1 MSEFGEPYV
10 PYERID
16 SSGLR
21 TKFPRAHGEDPKFR
35 LSHYRGYR
43 VLKYSTLGDGT
54 PGVDVDFLPDAPAPI
69 KYSDFYG
76 YVSYFVPYPN
86 PEIEVTS
93 FTQGVDGYSNDTP
106 GRWSYNFSVNWVRD
120 LEPILSNDLGTRP
133 STTQSFDAVKVTW
146 WAFVEDGGVDVRN
159 DVNGTLQVLGALN
172 WSRSSTSDSVTPAT
186 DQTGSITLSSGA
198 NTTTFTTTMTHSH
211 GDNVDNTYEAQPNRD
226 YYIEIE
232 VTKFAPSDREIE
244 AGDPSNMVIA
254 GYTKFKGPDSYHD
267 VTVFQAIDPRL
278 EYKNRAVLDG
288 VAQIRRFSWDNSLLS
303 TPQNPATINFG
314 FSGAAPGYKT
324 FYAGSNTPYDGY
336 HPGRER
342 ANSDHLPTDIH
353 NDINYEWTYFDEDN
367 RQPTTEQD
375 INWSSIRQT
384 SYPLEHR
391 EDSGISYDFD
401 NDVLFMLTA
410 HDGQLIDQSVNNHAI
425 VNPIGSD
432 ETQTL
437 KLDSAH
443 YYEPRLM
450 RSFGSNNSRGLTTDK
465 VAGVWAS
472 WATEESYAF
481 IGDPSD
487 FNLGTSHFTID
498 GKFKFIRLPGVPSAP
513 GGIISKRSAVDNGW
527 GLFVDYDDKL
537 KFTAKINATDVIQLT
552 SSGRLVSDNWYH
564 FALFRDASGIHLMI
578 NGVLQQSNTDI
589 LSSESLAQVEVDG
602 NGNGVHLEL
611 GRLYSSYVGDS
622 LNSPD
627 SGGGTWEAYI
637 DEIRIVD
644 KAMWASLQTG
654 NGTTVPTS
662 SFSQLSSA
670 GLTGANFAQNTGSL
684 SISGMT
690 DSRYNN
696 FSFRQEVNT
705 THELYDPSEI
715 LIASQASDEFLLK
728 VSDVTLSSANRFHSN
743 TNLITVQGGGIKV
756 RLQFKYMPAMN
767 VYWEITSD
775 YGHNPNTMFGGPT
788 SGTFY
793 SDELTISSWR
803 TVFHGTWEADINNP
817 AEEIQQFT
825 ISFYEGTNNSGRLI
839 NSREGFI
846 IYGEERYAI
855 EASRIYNG
863 GWGPWMAFNPSNTV
877 YMNEKNKIQIKYHA
891 FNVLSPENFKYTGG
905 DNPEPDGDNVEFNLA
920 EYKPNGSSTGNSSNN
935 TAKNQNF
942 PVVLHDPRIMKDGV
956 FWNPSMGLPTDLRT
970 TVIIQLESIDDSLQ
984 GGVFNYR
991 EAYLL
996 YLSQGKWPAFP
1007 LQVRD
1012 YYEVGFYVNEN
1023 GERVEDEYSVIYRG
1037 YEGGTRYIQDS
1048 GEGSGSISLSDNF
1061 IKFNR
1066 PVSTRYQYNP
1076 NITYNGNY
1084 SDFSVSPSVEIQFKY
1099 QYEDNFNW
1107 VDLGSWRNQ
1116 SSYIDKGQIRF
1127 RFNSIEIRPGIT
1139 SKWQG
1144 GIFWGWDNGR
1154 KVRAVYRY
1162 RTQSTI
1168 GGYFYAWSSA
1178 HGGHWRRL
1186 THGSNSTHSEL
1197 NGYVDDWRVVISEN
1211 FTVVTEGLDPNY
1223 RSITSPTKTGIK
1235 GSRHYGDINC
1245 RGSTQAELASIG
1257 ITDGKGYGTIES
1269 GDVTGYDLCLA
1280 FKIGFASVGDILKVT
1295 VSDPEGYTTGREAS
1309 LGGGLR
1315 PPFGPQPPK
1324 RPTEPIIERY
1334 VTITKTSGPGD
1345 SSPYLTVGGIN
1356 MGAHAAPDYYS
1367 LYNNQRTATSGYGN
1381 RLHARVQVMSGEHS
1395 GDSASGYR
1403 WTVSNPRHQNVS
1415 ISNGQQVLAGQP
1427 MYRDEN
1433 KNIPWTLSA
1442 GAKWM
1447 YGAKDAR
1454 GDVISTD
1461 VWWYS
1466 TKDLPAGIIEAPV
1479 NYGHPPGYWYSGYM
1493 GDNWYW
1499 TKTTWTYYPAY
1510 TKTPIYVTSD
1520 GYFDG
1525 TLSGANRWYPA
1536 ENHQHFDDVSFTVN
1550 VTDNRN
1556 YHYNNHTPMPLTSK
1570 GIECVYRNTTPKP
1583 VGQFDWIGSK
1593 VVLESD
1599 EVYSGVAG
1607 VFRIKQDEYQKQNG
1621 QIVPAST
1628 TEAPGGTPVKVW
1640 WRGPNSPSSG
1650 AASPTL
1656 IGASVVNIRTGRTI
1670 PYSMTSSGATIDTF
1684 NSNGSLGPFRVTWTA
1699 NKDPLPAGKK
1709 NYMLVIA
1716 GKVEADAISS
1726 GKPYGPVQAGV
1737 HFIIKDD
1744 VKAPLAVDVDS
1755 PSQGI
1760 EYGSWAPGGGNFAV
1774 TATATATGGTPSD
1787 DGYTYTW
1794 EVTGTTGNVYGVSR
1808 DSPNTFLVR
1817 NNIEGKGGSVSYT
1830 VTVKDSLGNEASAS
1844 GTATITII
1852 GGPSMSVT
1860 VTSSGAQQATAIAP
1874 VVGGMSGGAS
1884 WSASVKDADG
1894 DVTYEWYGQLVGT
1907 GSNIT
1912 TGVYSGQGSANY
1924 GVTVYVPAATR
1935 ISGGTGGATWSARCT
1950 VTDSAGNTASD
1961 TVRAS
1966 WNYEIEDPA
1975 EDDTPGGNPS
1985 QCAPGW
1991 YYVPFIGA
1999 CVPTAVGPGTG
2010 GDSGGGD
2017 SGGGDSGGGDSGGG
2031 DSGGGD
2037 SGGGDSGGGDS
2048 GGGDSGGG
2056 ETGPGSCG
2064 PGEEWNP
2071 IRNRCQPIRGG
2082 GGGGIL
2088 K

>member
-1 MSEFGEPYV
+1 MSEFGRPYV

-43 VLKYSTLGDGT
+43 VLKYSSLGDGT

-76 YVSYFVPYPN
+76 YISYFVPYPN

-93 FTQGVDGYSNDTP
+93 FTQGIDGYSNDTS
-106 GRWSYNFSVNWVRD
+106 GRWSYQFSVNWVRD

-159 DVNGTLQVLGALN
+159 DVNGTLQVLGTLN
-172 WSRSSTSDSVTPAT
+172 WSRSSTTDSVTPAT
-186 DQTGSITLSSGA
+186 DQTGSITLSSGS
-198 NTTTFTTTMTHSH
+198 NTTTFTTTMVHGH

-267 VTVFQAIDPRL
+267 VTVFQAIDPRI
-278 EYKNRAVLDG
+278 EYKDRAVLEG
-288 VAQIRRFSWDNSLLS
+288 IAQIRRFSWDNSLLS
-303 TPQNPATINFG
+303 TPQNPATINLG
-314 FSGAAPGYKT
+314 FSGSAPGYKT
-324 FYAGSNTPYDGY
+324 YYAGSTTPYDGY

-353 NDINYEWTYFDEDN
+353 NDINYEWTYFDETN
-367 RQPTTEQD
+367 RQPTTEQEN
-375 INWSSIRQT
+375 NWSSIRQT

-391 EDSGISYDFD
+391 KDSSISYDFD

-410 HDGQLIDQSVNNHAI
+410 HDGQLIDQSVNNYAI

-450 RSFGSNNSRGLTTDK
+450 RSFGSNNSRSLTTNK

-481 IGDPSD
+481 IGDPGD

-498 GKFKFIRLPGVPSAP
+498 GKFKFIRLPGIPSHP

-537 KFTAKINATDVIQLT
+537 KFTAKINATDVIQVT
-552 SSGRLVSDNWYH
+552 SSGRLASDIWYH
-564 FALFRDASGIHLMI
+564 FAVFRDSSGIHLI
-578 NGVLQQSNTDI
+578 VNGELQQSNTEI

-644 KAMWASLQTG
+644 KAMYGPDL
-654 NGTTVPTS
+654 NVPVPTS

-670 GLTGANFAQNTGSL
+670 GLTGANFAQSTGSL
-684 SISGMT
+684 SISGMA

-728 VSDVTLSSANRFHSN
+728 VNDVTLSSANRFTGN
-743 TNLITVQGGGIKV
+743 TNLTTVQGGWIRAG
-756 RLQFKYMPAMN
+756 LQFKYMPAMN
-767 VYWEITSD
+767 VYWEIDAGAFDPS
-775 YGHNPNTMFGGPT
+775 TMFIGAT
-788 SGTFY
+788 SGTF
-793 SDELTISSWR
+793 SSAER
-803 TVFHGTWEADINNP
+803 TTNNFQTVFSKSWTAKIENP
-817 AEEIQQFT
+817 AEEIQPFT
-825 ISFYEGTNNSGRLI
+825 IRFYEGTNNSGTLI
-839 NSREGFI
+839 ASRDGFI
-846 IYGEERYAI
+846 IYGEESYAI
-855 EASRIYNG
+855 ESSRVWNG
-863 GWGPWMAFNPSNTV
+863 GWGPWQAFNGSTRFI
-877 YMNEKNKIQIKYHA
+877 NEREKIQIKYHA
-891 FNVLSPENFKYTGG
+891 FNVISPENFKYIGG
-905 DNPEPDGDNVEFNLA
+905 DSAEPDGNNVEFNLA
-920 EYKPNGSSTGNSSNN
+920 EYLPDYSSTGNSSTT

-942 PVVLHDPRIMKDGV
+942 PVELHDPRIMQNGV
-956 FWNPSMGLPTDLRT
+956 FWYPSMGGIPTDLRT

-984 GGVFNYR
+984 GGVYGYE

-1007 LQVRD
+1007 LQVKD

-1023 GERVEDEYSVIYRG
+1023 GERVEDDYSVIYRG
-1037 YEGGTRYIQDS
+1037 YEGGQSYLQDA
-1048 GEGSGSISLSDNF
+1048 GGGSGSISLSGNF
-1061 IKFNR
+1061 IKFNQ
-1066 PVSTRYQYNP
+1066 PFSTRYQYNP
-1076 NITYNGNY
+1076 AITYNGSY
-1084 SDFSVSPSVEIQFKY
+1084 SDFNVAPAVVIQFKY
-1099 QYEDNFNW
+1099 QYLDNNNW
-1107 VDLGSWRNQ
+1107 VDLSGWRNQ
-1116 SSYIDKGQIRF
+1116 NSYSDSGKIRF
-1127 RFNSIEIRPGIT
+1127 RFNSIEILPGID
-1139 SKWQG
+1139 SRYQG
-1144 GIFWGWDNGR
+1144 GVYWGWTNGR
-1154 KVRAVYRY
+1154 EVRAVYRY
-1162 RTQSTI
+1162 RTQFQI
-1168 GGYFYAWSSA
+1168 NGYYYAWSSA
-1178 HGGHWRRL
+1178 YGGHWRRL
-1186 THGSNSTHSEL
+1186 YTGSQNTYSEL
-1197 NGYVDDWRVVISEN
+1197 NGYVDQWRVVIKEN
-1211 FTVVTEGLDPNY
+1211 FTVITEGLDPNY
-1223 RSITSPTKTGIK
+1223 RSITNPRKTGTK
-1235 GSRHYGDINC
+1235 GSYHYGDINC

-1257 ITDGKGYGTIES
+1257 ITDGEGYGTIES

-1295 VSDPEGYTTGREAS
+1295 VSDPEGYTTGREAT
-1309 LGGGLR
+1309 LGGSLR

-1324 RPTEPIIERY
+1324 RPTPPITTRY
-1334 VTITKTSGPGD
+1334 VTITRTSGPGD
-1345 SSPYLTVGGIN
+1345 PSPYLTVGGIN

-1367 LYNNQRTATSGYGN
+1367 LFNNQRTATRGYGN
-1381 RLHARVQVMSGEHS
+1381 RLHARVQVMNGEHQ
-1395 GDSASGYR
+1395 GDSASNYR
-1403 WTVSNPRHQNVS
+1403 WTVSNPRDQDVT
-1415 ISNGQQVLAGQP
+1415 ISNGQQVQVGTA
-1427 MYRDEN
+1427 MVRKEN
-1433 KNIPWTLSA
+1433 TNIPWTLSA

-1447 YGAKDAR
+1447 YGAQDAR

-1525 TLSGANRWYPA
+1525 TQSGANRWYPK
-1536 ENHQHFDDVSFTVN
+1536 ENHQHFEDVSFTVN

-1556 YHYNNHTPMPLTSK
+1556 YHYNSHTPMPLTSK
-1570 GIECVYRNTTPKP
+1570 GIECVYQNTTPVP
-1583 VGQFDWIGSK
+1583 VGEFDWTGSK

-1599 EVYSGVAG
+1599 GSYSGIAATFTV
-1607 VFRIKQDEYQKQNG
+1607 RQDEYEKQNG
-1621 QIVPAST
+1621 QIVPASVT
-1628 TEAPGGTPVKVW
+1628 TAPGGTPVKVW
-1640 WRGPNSPSSG
+1640 WRGPNNPS
-1650 AASPTL
+1650 ATTASATL
-1656 IGASVVNIRTGRTI
+1656 IGASVVNLSTGRTI
-1670 PYSMTSSGATIDTF
+1670 PYSMTSNGGVIDTF
-1684 NSNGSLGPFRVTWTA
+1684 NSDGSLGPFRTTWTA
-1699 NKDPLPAGKK
+1699 NKDPLPAGKQ
-1709 NYMLVIA
+1709 NYMVVI
-1716 GKVEADAISS
+1716 GGQVEADAISP
-1726 GKPYGPVQAGV
+1726 GKPFSRVNAGV
-1737 HFIIKDD
+1737 HFIIRDD
-1744 VKAPLAVDVDS
+1744 VKAPLAIDVNS
-1755 PSQGI
+1755 PTQGI

-1774 TATATATGGTPSD
+1774 TATATASGGSPSD

-1808 DSPNTFLVR
+1808 DAPNTFLVR

-1830 VTVKDSLGNEASAS
+1830 VTVKDSLGDTASAS

-1852 GGPSMSVT
+1852 GGPTVSVT

-1874 VVGGMSGGAS
+1874 VIGGMSGGAS
-1884 WSASVKDADG
+1884 WSASVNDADG

-1912 TGVYSGQGSANY
+1912 TGSYSGQGTANY
-1924 GVTVYVPAATR
+1924 GVSVNVPASIR
-1935 ISGGTGGATWSARCT
+1935 VSGGTGGATWSARCT

-1961 TVRAS
+1961 TRSAS
-1966 WNYEIEDPA
+1966 WNYVIEDPA
-1975 EDDTPGGNPS
+1975 EDDTPGGSPN
-1985 QCAPGW
+1985 QCSPGW
-1991 YYVPFIGA
+1991 YYVPELGT
-1999 CVPTAVGPGTG
+1999 CVPSVPPDDFE
-2010 GDSGGGD
+2010 DSGGGD

-2037 SGGGDSGGGDS
+2037 SGGDDSGGGDS

-2056 ETGPGSCG
+2056 ESGPGDCG

-2071 IRNRCQPIRGG
+2071 IMNRCQPIRGG
-2082 GGGGIL
+2082 GGGGVL